1 MKYFKIITQDTAN
14 MDGESPDKVG
24 DKIKASEKMHKDGI
38 SRLFAPFNKREL
50 TYFNQKNKN
59 ALSTKN

>member
-1 MKYFKIITQDTAN
+1 MKFFKIITPDTAN
-14 MDGESPDKVG
+14 MSGETSDPVG
-24 DKIKASEKMHKDGI
+24 DKITASKKMHKDGI

-59 ALSTKN
+59 ALSTKY